1 MKRSARMAAFLLA
14 AALSAAPCLAEFTPV
29 EVPQATNTSAAPEA
43 MENVPQITEKG
54 LTLGNNSVKYPE
66 ITGMADE
73 SIQQQV
79 NDAILQAGKIE
90 NRLSRMAVLMSS
102 PVPLTV
108 TYSAALADDVLSVAI
123 LSSGALETERAT
135 QEWAAVNIDLRTGQ
149 EITFDDLFT
158 DADEARAK
166 MEETIADE
174 ILPDMSAHLA
184 AAELLPL
191 PPRPKRRM
199 EVYGDSVSA
208 GEVSEAEFACGQ
220 VDPEGHNGRYS
231 NGYLSY
237 SWQTARLLG
246 AELHDIATGGM
257 ALEDGTGYFYSP
269 DYIGMLSSWDKI
281 NYYPPFGAKT
291 EWDFSRYTPHVVVTA
306 IGQNDANPVNFM
318 AQNYDCDASKHWR
331 SAYAGWIR
339 AIRAKYPH
347 AQIILT
353 TTILGHDAAWDRAI
367 DEVCREL
374 SKTDGRVH
382 HFLYS
387 KNGCGTP
394 GHIRGSEAA
403 GMAKELAGFIETLPD
418 VWED

>member
-1 MKRSARMAAFLLA
+1 M
-14 AALSAAPCLAEFTPV
+14 
-29 EVPQATNTSAAPEA
+29 
-43 MENVPQITEKG
+43 NV
-54 LTLGNNSVKYPE
+54 
-66 ITGMADE
+66 
-73 SIQQQV
+73 QV
-79 NDAILQAGKIE
+79 NQNERLIRPSDPAIRYTGRIDNSNPDAPFLIYVCSQVEFRVTGHVLRVFIENIHSFYE
-90 NRLSRMAVLMSS
+90 NRLGVIINGVESAVRLE
-102 PVPLTV
+102 
-108 TYSAALADDVLSVAI
+108 
-123 LSSGALETERAT
+123 SGA
-135 QEWAAVNIDLRTGQ
+135 QVIDLSDRMTDG
-149 EITFDDLFT
+149 ENHVLLFKRQ
-158 DADEARAK
+158 DCCHALVLHGFAVAED
-166 MEETIADE
+166 
-174 ILPDMSAHLA
+174 
-184 AAELLPL
+184 AELLPL

-257 ALEDGTGYFYSP
+257 ALEDGTGYFYAP

-281 NYYPPFGAKT
+281 NYYPPFGTKT
-291 EWDFSRYTPHVVVTA
+291 EWDFRRYTPHVVVTA